1 VSPTYSIKDLETLS
15 GIKAHTIRI
24 WEQRYGIVQPQR
36 TDTNIRTYDG
46 EQLKKLLN
54 ISLLNRNGLKISKI
68 ARMSQEE
75 LLHHVL
81 DIERS
86 NGNEEI
92 YITGLIQAMID
103 TNEELFD
110 QVISSTNTKYGF
122 EQTMLKIIYPFLQ
135 RIGVLWLTGSINP
148 AQEHFITN
156 LIRQKTI
163 SAIDAIFVPR
173 KNLKEKYLL
182 FLPEGELHELSILF
196 GYYILKSRN
205 KQVIYL
211 GQSLPLNDLDVV
223 YNIHRPEYI
232 LSIFTS
238 APDTSDLQSY
248 INHMSANFSES
259 KVLLTGALIEHHK
272 PTMPENIIFLPKVTD
287 LIDFTTV

>member
-1 VSPTYSIKDLETLS
+1 MSPTYSIKDLETLS
-15 GIKAHTIRI
+15 GIKAHTIRM
-24 WEQRYGIVQPQR
+24 WEQRYGIVQPHR

-68 ARMSQEE
+68 ARMSQDE
-75 LLHHVL
+75 LYHRVL
-81 DIERS
+81 DIERI

-110 QVISSTNTKYGF
+110 QVISSTNTRYGF

-248 INHMSANFSES
+248 IDHMSTNFSES
-259 KVLLTGALIEHHK
+259 KILLTGALIEHHK
-272 PTMPENIIFLPKVTD
+272 PTMPPNIIFLPKVTD

>member
-1 VSPTYSIKDLETLS
+1 VTNYSIKDLETLS

-24 WEQRYGIVQPQR
+24 WEQRYEIVKPER
-36 TDTNIRTYDG
+36 TDTNIRLYDA

-54 ISLLNRNGLKISKI
+54 ISLLNRNGHKISKI
-68 ARMSQEE
+68 AKMSQEE
-75 LLHHVL
+75 LYDQVL
-81 DIERS
+81 EIERNS
-86 NGNEEI
+86 GNEEI
-92 YITGLIQAMID
+92 YITGLIQAMVD

-110 QVISSTNTKYGF
+110 KVISSTNTKYGF
-122 EQTMLKIIYPFLQ
+122 ENTMINIIYPFLQ

-173 KNLKEKYLL
+173 KDLGEKYLL

-196 GYYILKSRN
+196 GYYMLKSRN
-205 KQVIYL
+205 KQVVYL

-223 YNIHRPEYI
+223 YKIHKPEYVM
-232 LSIFTS
+232 SIFTS
-238 APDTSDLQSY
+238 SPDTSDLQDY
-248 INHMSANFSES
+248 INFMSSQFKES
-259 KVLLTGALIEHHK
+259 KVILTGVQIENNS
-272 PTMPENIIFLPKVTD
+272 PSLPENIIYLKKVTD
-287 LIDFTTV
+287 LIDFLSA